1 MASGARAPAPAGRR
15 AGSTASWWWRWG
27 PVLAAMA
34 AIFVASNTPN
44 LGDLPGGMSDK
55 TAHVLAYAGLT
66 LLVLRATSG
75 MRWSGV
81 TARSALAAWLV
92 AVGYGVSDEV
102 HQRFVPGRTAALD
115 DLAADAI
122 GAALAVALVFLAAR
136 VLKRPDRAV

>member
-1 MASGARAPAPAGRR
+1 
-15 AGSTASWWWRWG
+15 
-27 PVLAAMA
+27 VLAAMA

-81 TARSALAAWLV
+81 TARSALTAWLV

-122 GAALAVALVFLAAR
+122 GAALAVAPAFLAAR
-136 VLKRPDRAV
+136 VPTRPDRAV